1 VNPPSGCRFHT
12 RCPEAREVCTRE
24 TPAVDSDGSGGDHAT
39 ACFRTASS
47 DHEYWSSPP
56 LEGTRATSIDDPE
69 SPDAGRRGGVSNDD

>member
-24 TPAVDSDGSGGDHAT
+24 TPAVDSDGPGGDHAT